1 MEYTRPPLQSRGAQ
15 PKRPSRALALK
26 LARKEVAG
34 NEKNKSL
41 STTELEQLIAKRAV
55 QIERR
60 GL

>member
-1 MEYTRPPLQSRGAQ
+1 MEYTRPPLQSHGAQ

-26 LARKEVAG
+26 LARKEVTG